1 MQQMMRRDPAP
12 TRWAYRLERLMLTPV
27 FRKLLRVGLPS
38 FLIVFFGGVWLS
50 SEANRQ
56 SLTDTVAEIR
66 ASIEQRPEF
75 RVDLMAIDGADDRL
89 QSDIREVVAVDFPV
103 SSFDLD
109 LEEMRGTIT
118 AINAVAEAR
127 LQIRSGGVLQVNVTQ
142 RDAVAVWR
150 DAKGLKLVD
159 EGGHLVRPIA
169 ARADRADLPLVVG
182 DGARDAIAEA
192 LELTRAAAPLQG
204 RVRGLVRMGERRWDL
219 VLDRDQRILLPTDRP
234 VRALERVIALHQA
247 RDLLGRDI
255 AVVDMRNPGRP
266 TIRLNDPAL
275 ASLRTVTQQQQAGA
289 DE

>member
-1 MQQMMRRDPAP
+1 VQPVIRRDPAP
-12 TRWAYRLERLMLTPV
+12 TRWGYRLQRLMLTPV

-38 FLIVFFGGVWLS
+38 FLVVFGGGVWFS

-56 SLTDTVAEIR
+56 ALTDTAAEIR

-89 QSDIREVVAVDFPV
+89 QSEIRQVVAVEFPV

-109 LEEMRGTIT
+109 LEEIRQTIT

-127 LQIRSGGVLQVNVTQ
+127 LQIRSGGVLQVAVTQ
-142 RDAVAVWR
+142 REAVAVWR

-159 EGGHLVRPIA
+159 GGGFLVRPIA
-169 ARADRADLPLVVG
+169 ARADRPDLPLVVG
-182 DGARDAIAEA
+182 DGARDAISEA
-192 LELTRAAAPLQG
+192 LALTRAAAPLQD

-247 RDLLGRDI
+247 RDLLDRDI

-266 TIRLNDPAL
+266 TIRLNAPAL
-275 ASLRTVTQQQQAGA
+275 ASLRATTLTQAGV